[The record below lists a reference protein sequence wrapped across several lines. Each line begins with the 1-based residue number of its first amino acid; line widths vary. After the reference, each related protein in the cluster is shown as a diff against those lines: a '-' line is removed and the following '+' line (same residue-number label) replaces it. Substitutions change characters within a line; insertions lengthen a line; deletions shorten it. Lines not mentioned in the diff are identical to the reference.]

1 MTLDQAQED
10 FFCAIA
16 RDENRTP
23 YYMPGWHYSDQR
35 LFELEKPKLLLMG
48 GFALAT
54 RVKFSK
60 QVNMK
65 QSQLVM
71 TRKKYSL
78 GYKLRWRL

>member
-1 MTLDQAQED
+1 MAPLSLISNKEANGAYDIRPSARR

-16 RDENRTP
+16 HDENRTP

-60 QVNMK
+60 QVNM
-65 QSQLVM
+65 
-71 TRKKYSL
+71 
-78 GYKLRWRL
+78 